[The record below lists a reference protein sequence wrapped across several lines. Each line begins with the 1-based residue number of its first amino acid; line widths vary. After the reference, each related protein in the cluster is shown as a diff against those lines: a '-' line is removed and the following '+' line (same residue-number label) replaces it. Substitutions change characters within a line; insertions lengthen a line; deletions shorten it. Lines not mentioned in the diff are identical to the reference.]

1 MTEWTLSLRKNFQS
15 ELLALPPKENAHI
28 QKKLSQLVE
37 DPLPDAKVKKQL
49 KNWKGGNVYRLRSG
63 DYRIFYAIDEPYISL
78 LALRRRSEDTYD
90 EEIEAVNFGGPGEA
104 DLGTPGFERGSSADY
119 WQAFALEQ
127 SRAGQRPL
135 PSPLTDELLDRLFVP
150 KELRDRLLGVRT
162 EDELLECP
170 GVDDDL
176 LLRIHEAVFEKPL
189 REVLDQPEFVADSV
203 EDLFRF
209 KAGDLPGFLLKLS
222 PGQQAL
228 VDFNI
233 DGTKPTLV
241 KGGPGSGK
249 STVALYRAAEIVRR
263 AAQAGKGDARVLFT
277 TYTNALTN
285 VSTSLLRTLLPGHSD
300 AVVVKTADSLVKEIV
315 EAAGLSFAP
324 ANETQMRDALR
335 HAMTRAAVGSNA
347 LEKQRNRDA
356 LARFSESYLLDEV
369 CSVVLAQGLRDLES
383 YLDHPRHG
391 RREPLSNVERE
402 LVWKISR
409 EFSDAISTQHLQT
422 WSELRVVAARLVES
436 GRVKLSFDAVIV
448 DEVQDLEPAM
458 ISLLSNISTD
468 RSKLFLTADG
478 GQSIYRSTFE
488 WSEVLRTLG
497 IETEISDL
505 PGNYRSTEQ
514 IDAAAKSYLGTSG
527 LRALDERYAHDGPMP
542 VHYVVEDEAS
552 EARVVAQFVS
562 GASRVLRLSQSSCAI
577 LVPSRRQGQAIAER
591 LRSTGLDAEFKTG
604 RELDISSNSVKI
616 LPFQSAKGL
625 EFPVVAVAG
634 LWPPAFPFVP
644 TGASSAEVAE
654 IEALQRRTFYVA
666 MTRAMRALMIVQP
679 RRQRSQLLSPFE
691 KGLWTEKT

>member
-15 ELLALPPKENAHI
+15 ELLALPPKENAQI

-90 EEIEAVNFGGPGEA
+90 EEIAAVNFGGPGDT
-104 DLGTPGFERGSSADY
+104 DLEMSGVDSRSSAGY
-119 WQAFALEQ
+119 WEAFALEQ
-127 SRAGQRPL
+127 SRAGQRRL
-135 PSPLTDELLDRLFVP
+135 PSPLTDKLLDRLFVP
-150 KELRDRLLGVRT
+150 KELQERLLDVQT
-162 EDELLECP
+162 EEELLDCP
-170 GVDDDL
+170 GVNDEL
-176 LLRIHEAVFEKPL
+176 LLRIHEAIFEKPL
-189 REVLDQPEFVADSV
+189 REVLDQPEFVAESV

-263 AAQAGKGDARVLFT
+263 AAEAGKKDARVLFT

-285 VSTSLLRTLLPGHSD
+285 VSTSLLRTLLPGHSE
-300 AVVVKTADSLVKEIV
+300 AVVVKTADSLVKEII
-315 EAAGLSFAP
+315 EAAGLRFAP
-324 ANETQMRDALR
+324 ANETQMRDTLR

-356 LARFSESYLLDEV
+356 LTRFSESYLLDEV

-391 RREPLSNVERE
+391 RREPLSTVERE
-402 LVWKISR
+402 LVWSIAR
-409 EFSDAISTQHLQT
+409 EFSDALSTQSLQT
-422 WSELRVVAARLVES
+422 WSELRVEAARLVES
-436 GRVKLSFDAVIV
+436 GRVPLSFDAVIV

-458 ISLLSNISTD
+458 IVLLSNISVD
-468 RSKLFLTADG
+468 RSSLFLTADG
-478 GQSIYRSTFE
+478 GQSIYRSTFA
-488 WSEVLRTLG
+488 WTEVLRTLG
-497 IETEISDL
+497 IEAKISDL

-514 IDAAAKSYLGTSG
+514 IDAAAKSYLGTSD
-527 LRALDERYAHDGPMP
+527 LRTIDERYAHDGPMP
-542 VHYVVEDEAS
+542 VHYIVDDEES
-552 EARVVAQFVS
+552 EARVVSQFVS
-562 GASRVLRLSQSSCAI
+562 GASSVLRLSQSSCAI
-577 LVPSRRQGQAIAER
+577 LVPARRQGQAIAER
-591 LRSTGLDAEFKTG
+591 LRSTGLPAEFSTG
-604 RELDISSNSVKI
+604 RDLDISSDSVKI

-625 EFPVVAVAG
+625 EFPVVVIAG
-634 LWPPAFPFVP
+634 LWPPTFPFVP
-644 TGASSAEVAE
+644 TGASSAELAE
-654 IEALQRRTFYVA
+654 LEDLQRRTLYVA
-666 MTRAMRALMIVQP
+666 MTRAMRALMVVQP
-679 RRQRSQLLSPFE
+679 RRQRSKLLSPF
-691 KGLWTEKT
+691 KTGLWTVKT